1 MAAILNQASLNQA
14 NINRRD
20 LLVGGAVALI
30 GLPCTAAAADV
41 VGVGMISR
49 TLFYLPLWCA
59 THAGFMKAE
68 GLEIQLKNPDT
79 SAEVN
84 KMLRTGEV
92 QIVLRSP
99 EAAMMDAN
107 RGGSLRVIGGGISK
121 LPHFII
127 ANPRIKT
134 LADLR
139 GANFGI
145 LAEKEGTTHIVQDIT
160 KSIGL
165 TPADYKMTVVG
176 GSPARWRLLREGKID
191 VGLQP
196 IPNSYEA
203 EAAGFTNL
211 GSVIPFV
218 PDWQFTAVNA
228 DQKWAQP
235 NRNTVVRFL
244 RALQKGREYLKTN
257 PQETALIAAEELRSN
272 VTLTA
277 RMLVDIEKY
286 GMFDPQT
293 AINVAG
299 LRRVHETLQKIG
311 DIPANQAFDLNA
323 FTDLSY
329 YQQSRD
335 PVVTGSV
342 PVTGSIP
349 AR

>member
-1 MAAILNQASLNQA
+1 MPASRHHLT
-14 NINRRD
+14 INRRGV
-20 LLVGGAVALI
+20 LAGGLSALA
-30 GLPCTAAAADV
+30 GLPRAAAAADA

-59 THAGFMKAE
+59 NQAGFMKDE
-68 GLEIQLKNPDT
+68 GLEINLRNPDT
-79 SAEVN
+79 SDEVN
-84 KMLRTGEV
+84 KMLRSGEV

-99 EAAMMDAN
+99 EATMMDAD

-145 LAEKEGTTHIVQDIT
+145 LAEKEGTTHIVQDIA
-160 KSIGL
+160 KAIGL

-176 GSPARWRLLREGKID
+176 GSPTRWRLLQEGKID

-218 PDWQFTAVNA
+218 PDWQFTAVNV
-228 DQKWAQP
+228 DQNWAQP
-235 NRNTVVRFL
+235 NREIVVRFL
-244 RALQKGREYLKTN
+244 RALQKGREYIRTN
-257 PQETALIAAEELRSN
+257 PQETARIAAEELRSN

-277 RMLVDIEKY
+277 RMLIDIEKY
-286 GMFDPQT
+286 GMFDPLT
-293 AINVAG
+293 AVNVAG

-311 DIPANQAFDLNA
+311 DIPMNKAFDLNA

-329 YQQSRD
+329 YRESRE
-335 PVVTGSV
+335 PVVTGTV
-342 PVTGSIP
+342 P
-349 AR
+349 RR

>member
-1 MAAILNQASLNQA
+1 MAASLNQVGLNQA
-14 NINRRD
+14 AINRRGV
-20 LLVGGAVALI
+20 LVGAAAALV
-30 GLPCTAAAADV
+30 GLSRTAAAADV
-41 VGVGMISR
+41 IGVGMISR
-49 TLFYLPLWCA
+49 TVFYLPLWCA
-59 THAGFMKAE
+59 KHAGFMQAE
-68 GLEIQLKNPDT
+68 GLDIQLKNPDT
-79 SAEVN
+79 SDEVN
-84 KMLRTGEV
+84 KMLRSGEV
-92 QIVLRSP
+92 QLVLRSP
-99 EAAMMDAN
+99 EAAMMDAY

-121 LPHFII
+121 LPHSII

-145 LAEKEGTTHIVQDIT
+145 LAEKEGTTHIVQDIA
-160 KSIGL
+160 KAIGL

-196 IPNSYEA
+196 VPNSYEA

-218 PDWQFTAVNA
+218 PDWQFTAVNV

-235 NRNTVVRFL
+235 NRNIVVRFL
-244 RALQKGREYLKTN
+244 RALQKGREYLRTN
-257 PQETALIAAEELRSN
+257 PEETARIAAEELRSD
-272 VTLTA
+272 VTLTT
-277 RMLVDIEKY
+277 RMLVDVEKY
-286 GMFDPQT
+286 GMLDPET

-299 LRRVHETLQKIG
+299 LKRVHETLQKIG
-311 DIPANQAFDLNA
+311 DVQANQAFDLNA

-329 YQQSRD
+329 YQQSRE
-335 PVVTGSV
+335 PVATGSV
-342 PVTGSIP
+342 PAGGAIP

>member
-1 MAAILNQASLNQA
+1 MAGRFDPTA
-14 NINRRD
+14 INRRG
-20 LLVGGAVALI
+20 LLAGGAAALVGLPRTASAV
-30 GLPCTAAAADV
+30 DV

-49 TLFYLPLWCA
+49 TFFYLPLWCA

-79 SAEVN
+79 SDEVN

-99 EAAMMDAN
+99 EATMMDAY
-107 RGGSLRVIGGGISK
+107 RGGGLRVIGGGISK

-176 GSPARWRLLREGKID
+176 GSPTRWRLLREGKID

-196 IPNSYEA
+196 MPNSYEA

-218 PDWQFTAVNA
+218 PDWQFTAVNV

-244 RALQKGREYLKTN
+244 RALQKGRDYIRTN
-257 PQETALIAAEELRSN
+257 PQETARIAAAELRSD

-286 GMFDPQT
+286 GMLDPQT
-293 AINVAG
+293 AINPAG
-299 LRRVHETLQKIG
+299 LKRVHEALLKIG
-311 DIPANQAFDLNA
+311 DIPPDQVFDLNA
-323 FTDLSY
+323 FSDLTY
-329 YQQSRD
+329 YRESRE
-335 PVVTGSV
+335 PAVTSSVPATGSV
-342 PVTGSIP
+342 PA

>member
-1 MAAILNQASLNQA
+1 MPATRPAIIRSVLIGAFAA
-14 NINRRD
+14 
-20 LLVGGAVALI
+20 VVALTQ
-30 GLPCTAAAADV
+30 PASAADV
-41 VGVGMISR
+41 LGVGMISR
-49 TLFYLPLWCA
+49 TFFYLPLWCA
-59 THAGFMKAE
+59 TRAGFMAAE
-68 GLEIQLKNPDT
+68 GIDIHLKNPDT
-79 SAEVN
+79 SDEVN
-84 KMLRTGEV
+84 AMLRSGEV

-99 EAAMMDAN
+99 EASMMDSY
-107 RGGSLRVIGGGISK
+107 RGGTLRVIGGGISK

-160 KSIGL
+160 KAIGL

-176 GSPARWRLLREGKID
+176 GSPTRWRLLKEGKID

-196 IPNSYEA
+196 MPNSYEA

-218 PDWQFTAVNA
+218 PDWQFTAVNV
-228 DQKWAQP
+228 DEKWAQP
-235 NRNTVVRFL
+235 NRNLVVRFL
-244 RALQKGREYLKTN
+244 RALQRGREYINTN
-257 PQETALIAAEELRSN
+257 PQETAKIAAEELRSN
-272 VTLTA
+272 VALTA

-286 GMFDPQT
+286 GMLDPQT

-299 LRRVHETLQKIG
+299 LKRVYQTLQKIG
-311 DIPANQAFDLNA
+311 DIPEDKAFDLDV

-329 YQQSRD
+329 YQESRD
-335 PVVTGSV
+335 PALTGSV
-342 PVTGSIP
+342 PR

>member
-1 MAAILNQASLNQA
+1 MPDGEPPAPVRPGAISASEEALMPA
-14 NINRRD
+14 TRPDVTRRS
-20 LLVGGAVALI
+20 VLI
-30 GLPCTAAAADV
+30 GAAAAMMNLPPAAAAADTL
-41 VGVGMISR
+41 GVGMISR
-49 TLFYLPLWCA
+49 TFFYLPLWCA
-59 THAGFMKAE
+59 SHAGFMKAE
-68 GLEIQLKNPDT
+68 GIDIQLKNPDT
-79 SAEVN
+79 SDEVN
-84 KMLRTGEV
+84 KMLRSGEV

-99 EAAMMDAN
+99 EAAMMDSY

-160 KSIGL
+160 KAIGL
-165 TPADYKMTVVG
+165 TPADYRMTVVG
-176 GSPARWRLLREGKID
+176 GSPTRWRLLREGKID

-196 IPNSYEA
+196 MPNSYEA

-218 PDWQFTAVNA
+218 PDWQFTAVNV
-228 DQKWAQP
+228 DQKWGQP
-235 NRNTVVRFL
+235 NRDIGVRFL
-244 RALQKGREYLKTN
+244 RALQKGREYLRTN
-257 PQETALIAAEELRSN
+257 PQETARIAAEELRSN

-299 LRRVHETLQKIG
+299 LRRR
-311 DIPANQAFDLNA
+311 
-323 FTDLSY
+323 Y
-329 YQQSRD
+329 
-335 PVVTGSV
+335 
-342 PVTGSIP
+342 
-349 AR
+349 